1 MDSIFAAEV
10 ADLGFTT
17 KPMDAHQVTAPDG
30 SMTIIVC
37 GASVYMYFQHEPL
50 TRTPST
56 MHFGTVDQAQDAA
69 LRIAKGWLIGKEYK

>member
-1 MDSIFAAEV
+1 MDSIFTAEV
-10 ADLGFTT
+10 AALGFTAV
-17 KPMDAHQVTAPDG
+17 PLNAHRVTAPDG

-37 GASVYMYFQHEPL
+37 GASVYMYFQDEPP

-69 LRIAKGWLIGKEYK
+69 LRIAKGWLIGQKHK